1 VKNHQ
6 LNIIRRTVGDTR
18 LAGLHPTLTRI
29 YQGRDITSTRQLDY
43 SLSRLLP
50 PVSLTG
56 MDAATELL
64 EQALDADAH
73 ILFIGDF
80 DADGATA
87 CAVGILGLRRMGA
100 NNVGYLVPNRF
111 EYGYGLSPEIVGV
124 AASQQPDVLITVDN
138 GIASIDGVSV
148 AQELGMSVIVTDHHL
163 PGSRLPTADVIVNP
177 NLPGDAFPSKALA
190 GVGVIFYV
198 LLALR
203 ARLRA
208 LDWFRYRGIEEPN
221 LAELLDLVAVG
232 TVADLVPLDY
242 NNRVLVAQGL
252 ARINAGCCRP
262 GIKTILE
269 TANRAGPDLTAR
281 DLGFVVGPRLNAAG
295 RLADMSRG
303 IACLL
308 ADDVDQAREIAEELD
323 KLNQERREIESAMQQ
338 QANDI
343 VNQLRLNGVLPMAI
357 CLYDDDWHQG
367 IVGLVASRVRER
379 TGRPAVVF
387 APDGN
392 GVLKGSA
399 RSIDGLHIRDLLDGI
414 ATQHPDLLKKFGGHA
429 MAAGLTLE
437 KKTLDVFRHVF
448 ERAVVDVLG
457 SEYTPEALL
466 SDGYLADDDL
476 GIEFADLLRAS
487 GPWGQRFPEP
497 VFDDQF
503 EVVQQ
508 RTVGSRHLKLRVRR
522 TQGKRILD
530 AIAFGY
536 FDNHTTP
543 PTAASLHLVYR
554 LDVNKYQGTR
564 TPQLIIEH
572 IQAC

>member
-1 VKNHQ
+1 M
-6 LNIIRRTVGDTR
+6 RRTVRDTH
-18 LAGLHPTLTRI
+18 LAGLHPALARI
-29 YQGRDITSTRQLDY
+29 YQGRHITSAQQLDY

-50 PVSLTG
+50 PVSLMG
-56 MDAATELL
+56 VDAATELL

-87 CAVGILGLRRMGA
+87 CTVGVLGLRHMGA
-100 NNVGYLVPNRF
+100 SNVGYLVPNRF

-124 AASQQPDVLITVDN
+124 AASRQPDVLITVDN

-148 AQELGMSVIVTDHHL
+148 AQELGMSVMITDHHL
-163 PGSRLPTADVIVNP
+163 PGPQLPTADVIVNP
-177 NLPGDAFPSKALA
+177 NLPGDVFPSKALA

-198 LLALR
+198 LMALR
-203 ARLRA
+203 ARLRT
-208 LDWFRYRGIEEPN
+208 LDWFGRRGIKEPN

-232 TVADLVPLDY
+232 TVADLAPLDH

-252 ARINAGCCRP
+252 ARINAGYCRP

-269 TANRAGPDLTAR
+269 TAGRSRTLVTAR

-295 RLADMSRG
+295 RLEDMSHG

-308 ADDVDQAREIAEELD
+308 ADDIDQAREIAKKLD
-323 KLNQERREIESAMQQ
+323 RLNQERREIESTMQQ
-338 QANDI
+338 QANEI
-343 VNQLRLNGVLPMAI
+343 VDQLHLNGALPMAI
-357 CLYDDDWHQG
+357 CLYNDDWHQG

-399 RSIDGLHIRDLLDGI
+399 RSIDGLHIRDLLDSI

-437 KKTLDVFRHVF
+437 KQTLDMFRRVF
-448 ERAVVDVLG
+448 EQAVVDVLG
-457 SEYTPEALL
+457 KEHTPEALL
-466 SDGYLADDDL
+466 SDGCLNDDDL
-476 GIEFADLLRAS
+476 CIEFAELLRAS
-487 GPWGQRFPEP
+487 GPWGQQFPEP
-497 VFDDQF
+497 IFDDQF
-503 EVVQQ
+503 EVIEQ
-508 RTVGSRHLKLRVRR
+508 RTVGQRHLKLRVRR
-522 TQGKRILD
+522 SQGKRVLD

-536 FDNHTTP
+536 FDKHSAP
-543 PTAASLHLVYR
+543 PPAASLHVAYR
-554 LDVNKYQGTR
+554 LEVNEYQGIR

-572 IQAC
+572 IEPC

>member
-1 VKNHQ
+1 M
-6 LNIIRRTVGDTR
+6 RRTVRDAH
-18 LAGLHPTLTRI
+18 LAGLHPTLARI
-29 YQGRDITSTRQLDY
+29 YQGRQINSAQQLDY
-43 SLSRLLP
+43 SLNRLLP
-50 PVSLTG
+50 PASLTG
-56 MDAATELL
+56 VDAATELL

-73 ILFIGDF
+73 VLFIGDF

-87 CAVGILGLRRMGA
+87 CAVGVLGLRRMGA

-148 AQELGMSVIVTDHHL
+148 AQELGMSVLITDHHL
-163 PGSRLPTADVIVNP
+163 PGAQLPTADVIVNP

-198 LLALR
+198 LMALR

-208 LDWFRYRGIEEPN
+208 LGWFSHRGIKEPN

-252 ARINAGCCRP
+252 ARINAGRCRP
-262 GIKTILE
+262 GIKAILD
-269 TANRAGPDLTAR
+269 TAKRTHLGLTAR

-295 RLADMSRG
+295 RLEDMSRG

-308 ADDVDQAREIAEELD
+308 ADDVDQAREIANKLD

-338 QANDI
+338 QAHEI
-343 VNQLRLNGVLPMAI
+343 VNQLHLNGVLPMGI
-357 CLYDDDWHQG
+357 CLYNDTWHQG

-414 ATQHPDLLKKFGGHA
+414 ATQHPDLLQKFGGHA

-437 KKTLDVFRHVF
+437 RNTLDMFRHAF
-448 ERAVVDVLG
+448 EQAVADVLG
-457 SEYTPEALL
+457 KEFMPEALL
-466 SDGYLADDDL
+466 SDGSLNDDDL
-476 GIEFADLLRAS
+476 GIEFAELLRVS
-487 GPWGQRFPEP
+487 GPWGQQFPEP
-497 VFDDQF
+497 TFDDQF
-503 EVVQQ
+503 EVIEQ
-508 RTVGSRHLKLRVRR
+508 RTVGYRHLKLRVRR
-522 TQGKRILD
+522 SEGKKILN

-536 FDNHTTP
+536 FDNHSALPAT
-543 PTAASLHLVYR
+543 ASLHLAYR
-554 LDVNKYQGTR
+554 LDVNEYQGR
-564 TPQLIIEH
+564 RAPQLIIEN
-572 IQAC
+572 IESC